1 MKKSAKKRSR
11 RKTGQDAGNLFPFY
25 AVSSFIWDLRWNFW
39 GSNLREIS
47 AVSKSRYQSPDIGV
61 VPFDAA
67 ENASALPQR
76 FPFIGTVHGKE
87 IFCRLDKSDHRLR
100 LPWNS
105 LPEGDHSNNS
115 CRCFLSDTWKFQC
128 TCWFPEKYLLSSP
141 SAECWWNYKSSCGLG
156 HCCRP
161 VVIKPNIGPVQ
172 FHFFSAP
179 GSLLLGMQTESPS
192 TVSPLYFGWSF
203 SFGEFFAAPFFTLK
217 HSWKSAAHRGGV

>member
-87 IFCRLDKSDHRLR
+87 IF
-100 LPWNS
+100 
-105 LPEGDHSNNS
+105 
-115 CRCFLSDTWKFQC
+115 LSFGQIR
-128 TCWFPEKYLLSSP
+128 SP
-141 SAECWWNYKSSCGLG
+141 SASTLE
-156 HCCRP
+156 
-161 VVIKPNIGPVQ
+161 
-172 FHFFSAP
+172 FSARRGSFQYFLPVFSFWHMKISMHLLISWKISFKFPFSWMLMKLQIVMWP
-179 GSLLLGMQTESPS
+179 GSLLPSSSYKTKYRSCAVSFFPQRPEAFFLECKLNHLQQFLHYISGGLFRLG
-192 TVSPLYFGWSF
+192 SF
-203 SFGEFFAAPFFTLK
+203 LRPHFL
-217 HSWKSAAHRGGV
+217 R